1 MSTRLWPIATAI
13 LGAATLATLFAF
25 TRIPEIGAAYPDGD
39 FTRALSA
46 FQRART
52 MEELAALFGAPPD
65 DGKLRAMT
73 AGNWLDLVVFVP
85 VYTAFLASAAAML
98 AGSIKT
104 RLAWLAI
111 VPALIAALADGVET
125 WAQIQMTTD
134 WSRAAELLPI
144 VAPAS
149 WTKYFALGAHALG
162 CTIICFKGPRKRW
175 LLGAIGFA
183 PIAGVFAER
192 FGLLNVLTVM
202 TAVFGVF
209 WIALLVTAI
218 SDLLRAKGASA

>member
-1 MSTRLWPIATAI
+1 MTRALWPVATAAF
-13 LGAATLATLFAF
+13 GVATMATLFAF

-52 MEELAALFGAPPD
+52 MEELAALFGSPPD
-65 DGKLRAMT
+65 AGKLRAMT
-73 AGNWLDLVVFVP
+73 AGNWLDLIVFIP
-85 VYTAFLASAAAML
+85 VYTAFLGCAAAML
-98 AGSIKT
+98 ARSMRT

-111 VPALIAALADGVET
+111 MPALIAALADGVET
-125 WAQIQMTTD
+125 WAQIQMTMD

-162 CTIICFKGPRKRW
+162 CAIICFKGARKRW
-175 LLGAIGFA
+175 MLGAIGLV
-183 PIAGVFAER
+183 PVLGVIAER
-192 FGLLNVLTVM
+192 FDLVGVFTVM

-209 WIALLVTAI
+209 WIALLVAALT
-218 SDLLRAKGASA
+218 DLLRAKGASA